1 MKFLRINAMRLLELK
16 LNSLKEC
23 LNPTSRIRKITGGGK
38 MKGFETLEEA
48 VKVCNDNPE
57 QKFTKLGEAE
67 RNGKKYHLVLTPVTN
82 GEYFVEVYVE
92 TEEGFVPYK
101 HYLPQEVTM
110 ALIYWEEKGIERLED
125 EKWKDYELKK
135 LEEENKWITEIQDD
149 EEE

>member
-1 MKFLRINAMRLLELK
+1 MTSIELHIA
-16 LNSLKEC
+16 SL
-23 LNPTSRIRKITGGGK
+23 SGK
-38 MKGFETLEEA
+38 QIKA
-48 VKVCNDNPE
+48 SVK
-57 QKFTKLGEAE
+57 
-67 RNGKKYHLVLTPVTN
+67 
-82 GEYFVEVYVE
+82 EVYVE